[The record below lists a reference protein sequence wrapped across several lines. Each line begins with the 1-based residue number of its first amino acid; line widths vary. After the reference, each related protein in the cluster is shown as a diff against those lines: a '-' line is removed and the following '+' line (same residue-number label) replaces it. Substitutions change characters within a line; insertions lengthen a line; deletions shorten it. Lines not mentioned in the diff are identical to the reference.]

1 MKTLSIISMLRSFL
15 LRNVLNNLIVQKSQ
29 SILIILITLNIL
41 ITLIIRL
48 GIKNE

>member
-1 MKTLSIISMLRSFL
+1 MLRSFL